1 MKDNSDLN
9 ERIDYIDK
17 ESIAEGE
24 SNCEIDDITIS
35 SQTSSEK

>member
-1 MKDNSDLN
+1 MIDKSDLN

-17 ESIAEGE
+17 ESKAEGE

>member
-17 ESIAEGE
+17 ESIAEGQ